1 MSSDKEHLF
10 YKKMQ
15 LLKKISLEEVN
26 NEKQKR
32 LAEEQKIITRETE
45 EKQKAY
51 TFFIKIMTHK
61 NSK

>member
-1 MSSDKEHLF
+1 MSSDKEQQF

-32 LAEEQKIITRETE
+32 LAEEQKLIAIENE
-45 EKQKAY
+45 YKQRAY
-51 TFFIKIMTHK
+51 SFFIKIMMYK